1 MHMIS
6 PSVGPLLVSHFNGP
20 SPTVPSI
27 SAVQSSKFRDVFFLI
42 SMIYFSQ
49 KKKEESNI

>member
-27 SAVQSSKFRDVFFLI
+27 SAVQSSKFRDFFFNQCDLF
-42 SMIYFSQ
+42 FS